1 MKLAEWLEKNAVT
14 QADFGT
20 RIGVTQGR
28 VSQICIFGTDSAAIT
43 DKIVKET
50 GGAVRRQ
57 DLEWMG
63 PAPQCEP
70 TRRRVSR

>member
-1 MKLAEWLEKNAVT
+1 MKLAEWLDKNGVT
-14 QADFGT
+14 QADFGA

-28 VSQICIFGTDSAAIT
+28 VSQICINGTDSVSIT

-57 DLEWMG
+57 DLQFR
-63 PAPQCEP
+63 PQCEP
-70 TRRRVSR
+70 ATQRAVR